1 MRTKFTLF
9 AIFIAIFLSG
19 PAQQPPNG
27 SFENWTNVYTPTGWA
42 GLEVAFSSLHTFL
55 TPTWTFKD
63 TTTST
68 QGIASLKLVTDSPPG
83 YTQILGGIISVGSAT
98 FANNKPIFSGIPF
111 NYRPDTL
118 IFDYQYSSP
127 GTDTAAS
134 IVILTDSSGNNL
146 LGPLGS
152 HGVTV
157 TLHNSSTW
165 VHVAYVLTSYY
176 QSPATPDSLMLGFT
190 SSNNSPVV
198 GSTLLV
204 DNVRFGYYTGARI
217 SATIMASGLNVCP
230 GDSVKL
236 TANTGTNYTYQWN
249 LGAQPIAGAT
259 SSTYYAK
266 TGGSY
271 TVTIDSASA
280 NATSLPVVITA
291 NCGSGSITATINPSG
306 LNVCNGDSV
315 LLAANNGVNYTFQW
329 YRNGNGIIGATSVNY
344 YAKTAGSY
352 TVTIDSATAS
362 GTSTAVIITSN
373 CGFTATIHSLGT
385 NICNGDSVLLSAN
398 TGNNYT
404 YHWKLNG
411 TAIPG
416 ATFSTYYAK
425 TAGSYTV
432 TIDSALSIATSQPVV
447 ITANCGSGS
456 LTATIN
462 PSGLNVCN
470 GDSVLLAANNGVN
483 YTFQWYRNGNGII
496 GATSVNYYAKT
507 AGSYTVTIDSATASG
522 TSTAVIITSNC
533 GFTATIHSLGTNICN
548 GDSVLLSANT
558 GNNYTYHWKLN
569 GTAIPGATFSTYYA
583 KTAGSYTVTIDS
595 ALSIA
600 TSQPVVITA
609 NCGSGSITAT
619 INPSGL
625 NVCNGDSVLLT
636 ANSGANYTWQWYQGV
651 ASVTGATSN
660 TYYAKTAG
668 SYTVKIDSASSTA
681 TSQPVVITA
690 NCGTDTLTATIIPSG
705 TNVCNGDSVLL
716 RANGGI
722 NYTYQWYLGLAPV
735 TGATS
740 STYYAKTAGG
750 YTVVIDSASFSTT
763 SLPVAITANC
773 GSGTITA
780 IISAPNTNI
789 CNGDSVLLTANT
801 GTGYTYQWNLDGTA
815 INAATAVTYYAKT
828 TGSYTVTIDSA
839 SAIGTSPFVAITDTG
854 CVNGINNIAADNFS
868 IYPNPASTLLN
879 INSSENL
886 AGSDLQVYDLV
897 GRLVISQVLTG
908 TNNAVD
914 VAKLAN
920 GTYIFRITDK
930 ENNAL
935 TQSKFNVIK

>member
-291 NCGSGSITATINPSG
+291 NCGSGSI
-306 LNVCNGDSV
+306 
-315 LLAANNGVNYTFQW
+315 
-329 YRNGNGIIGATSVNY
+329 
-344 YAKTAGSY
+344 
-352 TVTIDSATAS
+352 
-362 GTSTAVIITSN
+362 
-373 CGFTATIHSLGT
+373 
-385 NICNGDSVLLSAN
+385 
-398 TGNNYT
+398 
-404 YHWKLNG
+404 
-411 TAIPG
+411 
-416 ATFSTYYAK
+416 
-425 TAGSYTV
+425 
-432 TIDSALSIATSQPVV
+432 
-447 ITANCGSGS
+447 
-456 LTATIN
+456 TATIN